1 MKSILLITLLTG
13 LSFNLAQA
21 QPGPEARQERREE
34 RIQAFRV
41 AMYTNILNLTAEEA
55 QGFWPVYNE
64 LQDRLDQLQEQYKP
78 ARPLD
83 SMNDAEVEDLLKRRF
98 ELRQREL
105 DLEKE
110 YYLKMRKVLPLR
122 KIARI
127 PQAEREF
134 REALVQKLKENREKN
149 QQRRGQR

>member
-41 AMYTNILNLTAEEA
+41 AIYTDILNLTAEEA
-55 QGFWPVYNE
+55 QSFWPVYNE

-83 SMNDAEVEDLLKRRF
+83 SMNDGEVEDLLKRRF